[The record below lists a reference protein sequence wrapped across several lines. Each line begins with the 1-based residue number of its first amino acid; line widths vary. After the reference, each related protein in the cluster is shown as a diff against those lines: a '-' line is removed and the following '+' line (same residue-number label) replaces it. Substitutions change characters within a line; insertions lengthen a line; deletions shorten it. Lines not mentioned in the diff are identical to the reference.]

1 MKKLTL
7 NKLGFIQ
14 VAIDFLRNL
23 ISNEVSRSFA
33 LGVGKT
39 NYHKPC
45 HQLSKLQFIFSTQ
58 ELIITKVIKS
68 DLL

>member
-14 VAIDFLRNL
+14 VAIDILRNL
-23 ISNEVSRSFA
+23 VSNEVSRSFA
-33 LGVGKT
+33 LDISKT

-45 HQLSKLQFIFSTQ
+45 HQLSKLQFTFSTQ
-58 ELIITKVIKS
+58 E
-68 DLL
+68 